1 MLARILIVL
10 WFACIA
16 SAKAQD
22 VGQDWQNFLRQSFSL
37 STLAV
42 PPATASFSAF
52 VGKPAGFGS
61 GSSAFGLH
69 YGVALADNVNGKFM
83 RSFALPLIAK
93 ESEQDYVRLGPPAAF
108 SRRLGHVL
116 LHSVITDQGFNWSG
130 MPASA
135 ASAALSNAYQPSE
148 QVTLRA
154 TAVRVGTNHAGFLLS
169 DFASE
174 FACDLP
180 VVKSL
185 AHCK

>member
-1 MLARILIVL
+1 MRARILIVL
-10 WFACIA
+10 CFACVA
-16 SAKAQD
+16 SATAQD
-22 VGQDWQNFLRQSFSL
+22 VRQDWQNFLRQSFSL

-52 VGKPAGFGS
+52 VSKTAGFGS

-83 RSFALPLIAK
+83 RSFGFPLITK
-93 ESEQDYVRLGPPAAF
+93 ESEHDYVRLGPTAAF
-108 SRRLGHVL
+108 SKRLGHVL
-116 LHSVITDQGFNWSG
+116 LHSVIADQRFNWSG
-130 MPASA
+130 IPASA

-154 TAVRVGTNHAGFLLS
+154 SAVRVGTNHAGFIFS

-180 VVKSL
+180 VIKSL